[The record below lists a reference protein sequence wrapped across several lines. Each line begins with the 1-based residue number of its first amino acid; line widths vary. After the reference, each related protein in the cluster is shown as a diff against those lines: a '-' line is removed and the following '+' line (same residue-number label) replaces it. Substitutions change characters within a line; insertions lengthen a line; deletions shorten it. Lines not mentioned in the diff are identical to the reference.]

1 MQTSSIKTTANHYG
15 EWKNS
20 LSFYKDELTIFKNR
34 LTEIVSKNNSKE
46 IMKTVEH
53 FENQFLLQSE
63 NIDILQHDI
72 STHLNTMAGE
82 IKEHAGHISSGQLAE
97 DAQLKDR
104 FESESKVF
112 TELRDEF
119 MQFIGR
125 VL

>member
-1 MQTSSIKTTANHYG
+1 MQPTSIKTAGNHYG
-15 EWKNS
+15 EWKSS
-20 LSFYKDELTIFKNR
+20 LGFYKDELTIFKNR

-72 STHLNTMAGE
+72 GAHLNAMAGE

-97 DAQLKDR
+97 EAQLKDR
-104 FESESKVF
+104 FESESKVYK
-112 TELRDEF
+112 ELRDEF
-119 MQFIGR
+119 MQFLEK
-125 VL
+125 VM